1 MDISNAFTKNN
12 NGTRCGVRLRSLL
25 PKVLLYDNVSLTQK
39 LNREVTCIAV
49 DERKSAF
56 NWAQMQRRF
65 ITNQA
70 LKQELHGMNLF
81 PQINNSK
88 FSSQRITVGEQ
99 QPLRAK
105 TMIELPTMP
114 PVPLSPTTQVAREN
128 TVPEFTYKCLHEP
141 KGVILPPSRPARRR
155 RPGNPLRD
163 TRYVQLHG
171 LLTELPLTLESRLYV
186 AN

>member
-1 MDISNAFTKNN
+1 MDISNAFTKNY

-70 LKQELHGMNLF
+70 LKQELHAVKES
-81 PQINNSK
+81 QSESNSH
-88 FSSQRITVGEQ
+88 
-99 QPLRAK
+99 
-105 TMIELPTMP
+105 
-114 PVPLSPTTQVAREN
+114 
-128 TVPEFTYKCLHEP
+128 YEP
-141 KGVILPPSRPARRR
+141 K
-155 RPGNPLRD
+155 
-163 TRYVQLHG
+163 Q
-171 LLTELPLTLESRLYV
+171 
-186 AN
+186 